1 MDLAAIMVM
10 ERDTLLGEYAL
21 GNVPPY
27 AAVSELDDVVRT
39 PSVLRIQHPCWFARL
54 DGAAP
59 DRAMVQHCPSLAFR
73 FLWCHVDDDA
83 YRAHYLAF
91 ANAEHGAGLTDLPQ
105 TLHVDHLFNRERAR
119 ALDLAWI
126 RMVLLPRGVNTSH
139 GAGYEKSRT
148 NGLIGRAGRARGVDE
163 VNLMKLCGVR
173 TPRKGMPLP
182 AEAFVHASRMAEI
195 FGLSAEEIARNIE
208 DLMEVAAFE
217 PAED

>member
-1 MDLAAIMVM
+1 MDLTTIMAT
-10 ERDTLLGEYAL
+10 EREALLGEYAL

-27 AAVSELDDVVRT
+27 AAVSELDDVIRT
-39 PSVLRIQHPCWFARL
+39 PSVLRIPHPCWFVAL
-54 DGAAP
+54 AGSAP
-59 DRAMVQHCPSLAFR
+59 DQAKVQHCPSLGYR
-73 FLWCHVDDDA
+73 FLWCHVADDD

-91 ANAEHGAGLTDLPQ
+91 ANAEYGAGLAALPQ
-105 TLHVDHLFNRERAR
+105 ALHVDHLFNRERAR
-119 ALDLAWI
+119 ALDLRWI

-163 VNLMKLCGVR
+163 VNLMKLCGIR

-182 AEAFVHASRMAEI
+182 AEVHAHASRMADI
-195 FGLSAEEIARNIE
+195 FGLSVEDIIRNIE

-217 PAED
+217 PPED

>member
-1 MDLAAIMVM
+1 MDLAAIMAV

-21 GNVPPY
+21 GTVPPY

-39 PSVLRIQHPCWFARL
+39 PSMLRIQHPCWFAQL
-54 DGAAP
+54 VGAAP
-59 DRAMVQHCPSLAFR
+59 DRAMVQHCPSLNYR
-73 FLWCHVDDDA
+73 FLWCHVDDDD

-91 ANAEHGAGLTDLPQ
+91 ANAEHGAGLTELPQ

-119 ALDLAWI
+119 ALGLAWI
-126 RMVLLPRGVNTSH
+126 RMVLLPRGVNPSH
-139 GAGYEKSRT
+139 GAGYEQSRT
-148 NGLIGRAGRARGVDE
+148 NGLLGRAGRARGVDE

-182 AEAFVHASRMAEI
+182 AEAYAHASRMADV